1 MRLPKYA
8 VLISAALALG
18 VIVAGCSSKT
28 SGVTSPSTT
37 KESPTIVAIRA
48 YADPATVT
56 TMQGLSEDSLAKY
69 VQNGDAQFKA
79 AVTQTVFDPI
89 AAQVASQ
96 LGKFIS
102 IQFLSTENQS
112 GYVVVHYTVKFE
124 KADVKV
130 RMVFD
135 ADHLVA
141 GQFFE

>member
-1 MRLPKYA
+1 MRILRYT
-8 VLISAALALG
+8 VLVAAALTLA

-28 SGVTSPSTT
+28 SGVTSPSITT
-37 KESPTIVAIRA
+37 EGPTFAAIKA

-79 AVTQTVFDPI
+79 AVTQAVFDPI

-130 RMVFD
+130 RMVFG